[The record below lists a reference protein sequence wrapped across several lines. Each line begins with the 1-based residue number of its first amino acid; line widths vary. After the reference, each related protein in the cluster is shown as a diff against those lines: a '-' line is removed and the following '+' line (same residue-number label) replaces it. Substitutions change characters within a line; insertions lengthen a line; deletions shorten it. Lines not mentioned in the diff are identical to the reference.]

1 MEVPRPKRGSGDKAH
16 PYSFLA
22 ARERLT
28 LQFNNTVTHLQ
39 QLPGTACPD
48 GDAVINMTLH
58 PSYLAKSYY
67 PSGLIQ
73 ELGLR
78 SVGSRAVHLVPEKI
92 TGAQAKPGR
101 DIRPFPALQ
110 LFLAGSRDRI
120 NAWTDGLPNWS
131 PQEKA
136 LQDEFRRIESVEPPQ
151 EDRLKPIPDE
161 RRQAEVPLEVV
172 LHASASQ
179 EDAYVR
185 HGFQE
190 YVQSF
195 GLKLDLGRARF
206 AGGLCF
212 LPLRSSIELL
222 PKIAEF
228 SFLRVLRHMPR
239 VVPLD
244 PLIRGAVPGF
254 RVTLPD
260 QDAAAPD
267 LRVAIL
273 DGGLPDDHPLDRWVT
288 SNAAPGVGAPIP
300 NFQRH
305 GLAVTSAFLFGPLQQ
320 GMDLDQPYAN
330 VDHWQVLGAD
340 TAHDDFELYSVLSR
354 IEDILQ
360 SKDYDFVNISLG
372 PDMAI
377 EDDEVNSWT
386 STLDLLLAEGETVA
400 TVACGNNGERDA
412 QLLLNRIQP
421 PSDGVNMVA
430 VGAADRPDGLWR
442 KAPYSAVGPGRS
454 PGYVKPDLLAF
465 GGTYSTPFLVL
476 EPGVSPSG
484 NGDMGTSFAAPLA
497 MRSGAAIRAQFSEK
511 LWAPTIK
518 ALMVHQADN
527 PEKHPRSEV
536 GWGLLSHHLGDLVL
550 CQDGEAHVIYQR
562 KMPLTGAV
570 RMYLPVPSGLIGNVD
585 IKATFCFYSDI
596 DPEDAFSYT
605 RGGLEIQ
612 FRPDSLKAGKPYE
625 KDGRLIEPE
634 TPPSET
640 FFGAGDFYSTEVERR
655 QDAQKW
661 ETTLKASKTKRA
673 SSLRE
678 PAFDVSFIARE
689 HGHGG
694 GRAPQVKIALV
705 LTITSAKTRD
715 LYDRVLTSYRER
727 LKPLRPR
734 IQLPLRVTR

>member
-1 MEVPRPKRGSGDKAH
+1 M
-16 PYSFLA
+16 
-22 ARERLT
+22 
-28 LQFNNTVTHLQ
+28 
-39 QLPGTACPD
+39 ACPE

-67 PSGLIQ
+67 PSVLIH

-78 SVGSRAVHLVPEKI
+78 SVGSRAVHLIPEKI
-92 TGAQAKPGR
+92 TGAQGKPGR
-101 DIRPFPALQ
+101 EPRPFPALQ
-110 LFLAGSRDRI
+110 LFLAGSLDRLGAWADGVSEWMPRD
-120 NAWTDGLPNWS
+120 
-131 PQEKA
+131 EA
-136 LQDEFRRIESVEPPQ
+136 LQDEFRRIESVAPPG
-151 EDRLKPIPDE
+151 EDRLKPIPE
-161 RRQAEVPLEVV
+161 EKRQPEIPLEVV

-185 HGFQE
+185 QGFRE
-190 YVQSF
+190 YVRSL
-195 GLKLDLGRARF
+195 GLELDLGRARF

-212 LPLRSSIELL
+212 LPLRSSFALL
-222 PKIAEF
+222 PQIAEF
-228 SFLRVLRHMPR
+228 SFLRALRRMPR

-260 QDAAAPD
+260 QEAAAPD
-267 LRVAIL
+267 LRVAIM
-273 DGGLPDDHPLDRWVT
+273 DGGLPVDHPLDRWVT
-288 SNAAPGVGAPIP
+288 LNDAPGVGAPIP
-300 NFQRH
+300 NYQRH
-305 GLAVTSAFLFGPLQQ
+305 GLAVTSAFLFGPLQH
-320 GMDLDQPYAN
+320 GLNLDQPYAN
-330 VDHWQVLGAD
+330 VDHWRVLGVD
-340 TAHDDFELYSVLSR
+340 TQNDDFELYSVLSR

-360 SKDYDFVNISLG
+360 SNQYVFVNISLG

-386 STLDLLLAEGETVA
+386 STLDTLLAGGETVA
-400 TVACGNNGERDA
+400 TVACGNNGERDSA
-412 QLLLNRIQP
+412 LLLNRIQP
-421 PSDGVNMVA
+421 PSDGVNMIA
-430 VGAADRPDGLWR
+430 VGAADRPDGAWR

-454 PGYVKPDLLAF
+454 PGYVKPDFLAF
-465 GGTYSTPFLVL
+465 GGSYGTQFLVL
-476 EPGVSPSG
+476 EPGTSPSG

-497 MRSGAAIRAQFSEK
+497 MRSGVAIRAQFSEN

-518 ALMVHQADN
+518 ALMVHQAAN
-527 PEKHPRSEV
+527 PESHPRPEV

-562 KMPLTGAV
+562 QMPLTGAV
-570 RMYLPVPSGLIGNVD
+570 RMYLPVPDGLTGNVD
-585 IKATFCFYSDI
+585 ITATFCFYSDI
-596 DPEDAFSYT
+596 DPEDAFNYT

-612 FRPDSLKAGKPYE
+612 FRPDTLKAGKPYE
-625 KDGRLIEPE
+625 KDGRLIVPE
-634 TPPSET
+634 TPPSES

-661 ETTLKASKTKRA
+661 ETVLKAAKTKRA
-673 SSLRE
+673 SSLRQ

-689 HGHGG
+689 HGHLG
-694 GRAPQVKIALV
+694 GRAPQAKIALV

-734 IQLPLRVTR
+734 IQLPLRISR